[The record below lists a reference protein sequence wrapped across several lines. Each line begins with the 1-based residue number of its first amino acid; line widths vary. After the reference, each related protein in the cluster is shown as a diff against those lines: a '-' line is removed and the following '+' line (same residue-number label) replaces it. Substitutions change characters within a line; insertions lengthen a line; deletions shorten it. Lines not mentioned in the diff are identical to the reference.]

1 MVGKQR
7 TRVHKFWQNEST
19 PPRKM
24 IVHWILDSWHK
35 LNEEIIV
42 NPFKAY
48 ALNLN
53 VGGSEYGNIHCFK
66 KNGLCQEG

>member
-1 MVGKQR
+1 
-7 TRVHKFWQNEST
+7 
-19 PPRKM
+19 M

-48 ALNLN
+48 TLNLN

-66 KNGLCQEG
+66 KNGLCQEV